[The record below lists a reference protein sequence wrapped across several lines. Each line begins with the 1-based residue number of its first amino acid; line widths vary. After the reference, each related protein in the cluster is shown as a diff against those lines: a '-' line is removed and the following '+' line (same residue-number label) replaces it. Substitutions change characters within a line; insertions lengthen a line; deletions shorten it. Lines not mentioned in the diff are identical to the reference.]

1 MTVGH
6 MLLKVEPADDFVG
19 DPYLDPVAPDFGSG
33 GRRGAAGD
41 MIRGSLWTLIAA
53 LTSIPVSFAVNLVV
67 ARVLAPSAYG
77 RLATYAA
84 LIGVVTT
91 ILNLGISQ
99 ATVQW
104 ISEGRLDGPIAPRLN
119 LIRNCVGYHAFVEG
133 PVAAVTVVFLL
144 RNSNPWV
151 WVVGSLAM
159 LASCA
164 LGTSLVVLSAT
175 ARNAAVAKIS
185 LGMTLALQMATLVV
199 AVATRSAYTTYAAEL
214 VAGVLAPAIGFIVIR
229 GEERKAFR
237 HPLIL
242 RGLPTGFVRYGLSAC
257 GAGLVAS
264 IVFGRSELFVLQ
276 WHHLSEA
283 AGIFALATGLAG
295 QITVPMDS
303 VMGPLL
309 PTATRL
315 LAAEPMRATETA
327 ARSIRVASVLATL
340 TLATAIPV
348 VYVAIP
354 LLFGSEFGQA
364 RTPFLVLGAVSCL
377 QSVALPLSMLVFATR
392 NAGSVLLINLVCVAV
407 DAALAIGLV
416 PLVGLWG
423 AVVANASAQSL
434 SLGLLMIVAIRR
446 VGIQANALGRACLPL
461 ILGFGAGVLAVAL
474 ADLIQVRIGALVI
487 AIFVGTV
494 SLVIGYWCIP
504 QWRVSAT
511 DSALV
516 EGSLPSWLRSPY
528 RWTTGTFKL
537 VATPNK
543 GRLEHESP

>member
-1 MTVGH
+1 
-6 MLLKVEPADDFVG
+6 MLLKVEPADEFVG
-19 DPYLDPVAPDFGSG
+19 DPYLDPVEPDFGG
-33 GRRGAAGD
+33 GRRRSVAGD
-41 MIRGSLWTLIAA
+41 MIRGSLWTLVAA
-53 LTSIPVSFAVNLVV
+53 LTTIPVSFAVNLVV

-84 LIGVVTT
+84 LIGMATA

-119 LIRNCVGYHAFVEG
+119 LIRNCAGYHALVEG
-133 PVAAVTVVFLL
+133 PVAAVIVLFLL
-144 RNSNPWV
+144 RSSNPWD
-151 WVVGSLAM
+151 WIVGPLAM
-159 LASCA
+159 LASCV
-164 LGTSLVVLSAT
+164 LGTSTVILSAT
-175 ARNAAVAKIS
+175 ARNSAVAKIS
-185 LGMTLALQMATLVV
+185 LVMTLALQITTLVV
-199 AVATRSAYTTYAAEL
+199 AVTTRSANSTYAAEL
-214 VAGVLAPAIGFIVIR
+214 AAGVIGPAIGFIVIR

-237 HPLIL
+237 YPLIL
-242 RGLPTGFVRYGLSAC
+242 RGLPRGFVRYGLSAC

-264 IVFGRSELFVLQ
+264 IVFGRSEILVLE

-315 LAAEPMRATETA
+315 LAAEPKRATDTA

-354 LLFGSEFGQA
+354 LLFGSKFEQA

-392 NAGSVLLINLVCVAV
+392 NAGSVLLINLVSVFV

-416 PLVGLWG
+416 PIVGLWG
-423 AVVANASAQSL
+423 AVAANAVTQL
-434 SLGLLMIVAIRR
+434 ISLGLLAIVAIRR
-446 VGIQANALGRACLPL
+446 VGIQADVLGRACLPL
-461 ILGFGAGVLAVAL
+461 VLGLGAAVLAVAL
-474 ADLIQVRIGALVI
+474 AEVVHVRIGAALGI
-487 AIFVGTV
+487 TTFVGAV
-494 SLVIGYWCIP
+494 SVVVGFWCIP

-516 EGSLPSWLRSPY
+516 EGSLPNWLRSPY
-528 RWTTGTFKL
+528 RWVTGLLKL
-537 VATPNK
+537 VATPT
-543 GRLEHESP
+543 